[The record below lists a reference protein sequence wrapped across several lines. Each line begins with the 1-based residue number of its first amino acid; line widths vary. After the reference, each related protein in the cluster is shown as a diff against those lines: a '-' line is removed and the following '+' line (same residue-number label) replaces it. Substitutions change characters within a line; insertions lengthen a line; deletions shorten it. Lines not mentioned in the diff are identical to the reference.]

1 MTNREYKLSLLIALT
16 LLLLSSC
23 GSSRNFVSSSYTT
36 AFDLMVNNII
46 GNDSFSI
53 SKETIDS
60 IPYASLLFRF
70 DDGNSS
76 LLILES
82 INQGRSRWISADKKT
97 ITIQNGRIL
106 ETFGLPNDLY
116 SIERPK
122 ISFKEIIESDSKIR
136 YISYYSYKKPDL
148 TNLKVEVEAEN
159 LGLHEVHLF
168 DEIRNLILI
177 EENLYSNRINWH
189 STNRYWV
196 DPVNF
201 YVWKSEQDLSSRLP
215 SIHLQI
221 TKKPAI

>member
-159 LGLHEVHLF
+159 LGLHEV
-168 DEIRNLILI
+168 I
-177 EENLYSNRINWH
+177 YSMRLKFNSHR
-189 STNRYWV
+189 R
-196 DPVNF
+196 
-201 YVWKSEQDLSSRLP
+201 KSL
-215 SIHLQI
+215 
-221 TKKPAI
+221 